1 MSAEST
7 LSDRLARAYDS
18 CPVGICYFDKD
29 LRYVHINHWLAE
41 LNGVSVAEHLGRTL
55 EDIVPGV
62 AIGIVDSLRSVLETG
77 VPVVQGAVIGETP
90 GQPGVGR
97 VFTHKFYP
105 DRADDGTIVGI
116 SCFVEEVTHRRQ
128 IEASLEQIAER
139 FRSLMETI
147 PHGIEFIDVDGK
159 IIFANAAL
167 HRLYRCGAGELIGS
181 SVFDFVEETERD
193 SLRAYLAYLVEEQPT
208 PHSHE
213 GQKVAKD
220 GTIIDIRTD
229 WAFQFDSNH
238 QLEGFISVITDRTTE
253 GRLAELEFLYRHA
266 QVGLCFIDRDLRF
279 TRVNDRL
286 AEINGKPAAEHIGAT
301 VREVIPDIADQ
312 VVPIYERIL
321 RTGQPV
327 VNLEVHESSPSDPN
341 LEHVWLVNHHPVKA
355 EDGSILGIAT
365 VVEDITRQKR
375 VEQEL
380 REAMELLAEAQRIT
394 EMGSWAWDLIEG
406 GVWWSAE
413 LYQILGY
420 DHAPKPSFEAFFAH
434 VHPDDRS
441 LFRRQLDAI
450 FERGEPQVAEFR
462 IVRNDGEQRFILS
475 HAKLERTEDGVPA
488 RLVGTARVVPSAG
501 HSRAP
506 RARRRR
512 SASS

>member
-1 MSAEST
+1 
-7 LSDRLARAYDS
+7 
-18 CPVGICYFDKD
+18 
-29 LRYVHINHWLAE
+29 
-41 LNGVSVAEHLGRTL
+41 
-55 EDIVPGV
+55 
-62 AIGIVDSLRSVLETG
+62 
-77 VPVVQGAVIGETP
+77 
-90 GQPGVGR
+90 
-97 VFTHKFYP
+97 
-105 DRADDGTIVGI
+105 
-116 SCFVEEVTHRRQ
+116 
-128 IEASLEQIAER
+128 
-139 FRSLMETI
+139 
-147 PHGIEFIDVDGK
+147 
-159 IIFANAAL
+159 
-167 HRLYRCGAGELIGS
+167 
-181 SVFDFVEETERD
+181 
-193 SLRAYLAYLVEEQPT
+193 
-208 PHSHE
+208 
-213 GQKVAKD
+213 
-220 GTIIDIRTD
+220 
-229 WAFQFDSNH
+229 
-238 QLEGFISVITDRTTE
+238 
-253 GRLAELEFLYRHA
+253 
-266 QVGLCFIDRDLRF
+266 
-279 TRVNDRL
+279 
-286 AEINGKPAAEHIGAT
+286 
-301 VREVIPDIADQ
+301 VIPDIADQ

-327 VNLEVHESSPSDPN
+327 VDLEVHGSLPSDPN

-375 VEQEL
+375 VEHEL

-406 GVWWSAE
+406 GIWWSAE
-413 LYQILGY
+413 LYQIFGY
-420 DHAPKPSFEAFFAH
+420 DDAPKPSFEAFFAH

-475 HAKLERTEDGVPA
+475 HAKLERTEDGVAA